1 MILKDDLGI
10 ILVVVGF
17 FVLLYGTISY
27 GGQIFGKLTGKQESV
42 FVGPIAAGDDTAL
55 ANRLLLGLGTP
66 RITPKRIVTVTG
78 TISGCDPHFAPDG
91 DLVFGLMPD
100 AQFKNLLTPQNATHK
115 CSGGGLWC
123 EGMCQQEIKPLAAS
137 QPWHKGDCLKGGPFP
152 KFPTPKVGDR
162 YSVTGMYAIDHR
174 EGGFAEIHPIT
185 RMSKI

>member
-1 MILKDDLGI
+1 MDMGSIGI
-10 ILVVVGF
+10 VLLVIGF
-17 FVLLYGTISY
+17 FVL
-27 GGQIFGKLTGKQESV
+27 FKNKQA
-42 FVGPIAAGDDTAL
+42 FVGPVAASNDSTL
-55 ANRLLLGLGTP
+55 AARLLLGLGTP

-123 EGMCQQEIKPLAAS
+123 EGMCQQGVKSLP
-137 QPWHKGDCLKGGPFP
+137 QPWHVGDCLKGGPFP
-152 KFPTPKVGDR
+152 KFPSPRVGDR

-174 EGGFAEIHPIT
+174 EGGHAEIHPIT